1 MGGRSHWRPSR
12 RPVTEGRVNGEQRG
26 ETLVIVPTYNEGENL
41 PTLIPK
47 ILDASHELDVLVV
60 DDASPDGTAEAAMR
74 VGDRFPGRV
83 HVLRREGKGGL
94 GPAYLDG
101 FRWALARPYERICGM
116 DADLSHPP
124 RMLTEM
130 VRVSRQDGVDFV
142 IGSRYKEGRV
152 TVVNWPIGRLL
163 VSLFGNLYA
172 RAITGLPSSDATGGF
187 NLFNRRVIEAL
198 DLTRIESTGYA
209 FQIELKLRAWSKGFR
224 FVEVPII
231 FTERDHG
238 VSKMSKR
245 IVFEAVWRVWKLR
258 LLRLMRRL

>member
-1 MGGRSHWRPSR
+1 M
-12 RPVTEGRVNGEQRG
+12 NGEPHGQ
-26 ETLVIVPTYNEGENL
+26 TLVVVPTYNERENL

-47 ILDASHELDVLVV
+47 VLDVSHELEVLVV
-60 DDASPDGTAEAAMR
+60 DDASPDGTAEVAMSL
-74 VGDRFPGRV
+74 GDRFPGRV
-83 HVLRREGKGGL
+83 HVLQREGKGGL

-101 FRWALARPYERICGM
+101 FRWALARPYEKICSM

-124 RMLTEM
+124 RMLGEM

-142 IGSRYKEGRV
+142 VGSRYQEGRV

-172 RAITGLPSSDATGGF
+172 RAVTGLPSSDATGGF

-209 FQIELKLRAWSKGFR
+209 FQIELKLRAWRKGFR

-258 LLRLMRRL
+258 LLHLMRRL